1 MTVKKGGSEWR
12 EKDKDVSKRARAR
25 ARERARET
33 ERVEY
38 IRGHRAVL
46 FELLTPNK
54 VIIKAALLPGSR
66 GGSRGQEEV
75 HPGRDR
81 DVECT
86 VLPSKPGALS
96 IGPLTPVRI

>member
-1 MTVKKGGSEWR
+1 V
-12 EKDKDVSKRARAR
+12 RARG
-25 ARERARET
+25 T
-33 ERVEY
+33 ESVEY
-38 IRGHRAVL
+38 ILGHGAVL

-54 VIIKAALLPGSR
+54 VIIKAALLSGSR

-81 DVECT
+81 DVVST

-96 IGPLTPVRI
+96 IGALLPSVYE